1 MHVPE
6 VVSIAT
12 TALQKNRLRSFL
24 TLLGVIIGVMT
35 IVAVVAVIQGLNN
48 YVATQ
53 LFQLRPDVYIATQFG
68 IITSREEFLEALKRK
83 RIDRDDAAAVERLCS
98 SCAQV
103 GVSVNGNMVVKYKAR
118 RLADV
123 AVNGGTANMD
133 QLTSV
138 DLEDGRFFTANEELH
153 SAQVTVIGW
162 DVKDEMF
169 GQLDPIGRVVRVDGK
184 PLRVIGTMRKQGSV
198 LGQSQDKQI
207 YVPLRTY
214 EKLYGT
220 RRSLA
225 LFIKPVGG
233 IPAMKVS
240 EDEVRT
246 ILRSRRNTPFS
257 AKDPF
262 SFVTGEA
269 LQNVWK
275 NISGGAF
282 ALMIFISGISLG
294 VGGIVITNIM
304 LVSVVE
310 RTREIGIRRALG
322 ARKRDIMLQFL
333 TEAVM
338 LSGGGGVAGILL
350 GAAIAYGIEAAF
362 PLPTAVTPGLLVTG
376 ILVSLVTGVVAGF
389 LPARKA
395 AGLPPIEALRYE

>member
-6 VVSIAT
+6 VISIAT
-12 TALQKNRLRSFL
+12 AALQKNRLRSFL

-35 IVAVVAVIQGLNN
+35 IVAVVSVIQGLNN
-48 YVATQ
+48 YVTTQ

-83 RIDRDDAAAVERLCS
+83 RIDRDDADAVRRLCTT
-98 SCAQV
+98 CAAV
-103 GVSVNGNMVVKYKAR
+103 GVSVNNQMVVKYKSQ

-133 QLTSV
+133 ELTSV
-138 DLEDGRFFTANEELH
+138 DLEDGRFFTANEESH
-153 SAQVTVIGW
+153 AAQVTIIGW

-207 YVPLRTY
+207 YIPLRTF
-214 EKLYGT
+214 EKLYGS
-220 RRSLA
+220 RRGLA
-225 LFIKPVGG
+225 LFIKPHGG
-233 IPAMKVS
+233 IPAIKTS

-246 ILRSRRNTPFS
+246 ILRSRRNTPFG
-257 AKDPF
+257 ADDPF

-269 LQNVWK
+269 LQNVWR

-338 LSGGGGVAGILL
+338 LSGGGGLAGIVL
-350 GAAIAYGIEAAF
+350 GAMIAKGISAAF
-362 PLPTAVTPGLLVTG
+362 PLPTAVTPALLVTG
-376 ILVSLVTGVVAGF
+376 IAVSLVTGVVAGIF
-389 LPARKA
+389 PARKA
-395 AGLPPIEALRYE
+395 ASLPPIEALRYE

>member
-48 YVATQ
+48 FVTIQ

-83 RIDRDDAAAVERLCS
+83 KIEREDADAVIRLCR

-103 GVSVNGNMVVKYKAR
+103 GISANDQKVVKYR
-118 RLADV
+118 GQRLNDV
-123 AVNGGTANMD
+123 QVQGGTANMD
-133 QLTSV
+133 QLRSI
-138 DLEDGRFFTANEELH
+138 DLEDGRFFTANEEEH
-153 SAQVTVIGW
+153 AAQVAVIGW

-169 GQLDPIGRVVRVDGK
+169 GQLDPIGRVIRVDGK

-198 LGQSQDKQI
+198 LGESQDKQMHM
-207 YVPLRTY
+207 PLRTF
-214 EKLYGT
+214 EKLYGA
-220 RRSLA
+220 RRGLA
-225 LFIKPVGG
+225 LFIKPHGG
-233 IPAMKVS
+233 VPAINAS

-246 ILRSRRNTPFS
+246 ILRSRRNTPFN

-262 SFVTGEA
+262 NFVTGEA
-269 LQNVWK
+269 FQAVWR

-282 ALMIFISGISLG
+282 ALLTFISAISLG

-338 LSGGGGVAGILL
+338 LSAGGGMVGVLL
-350 GAAIAYGIEAAF
+350 GAMIAKGISAAF
-362 PLPTAVTPGLLVTG
+362 PLPTAVTPGLVIAGLS
-376 ILVSLVTGVVAGF
+376 VSVVTGVIAGIF
-389 LPARKA
+389 PARKA
-395 AGLPPIEALRYE
+395 ANLAPIEALRYE

>member
-48 YVATQ
+48 YVTTQ

-68 IITSREEFLEALKRK
+68 IITSREEFLEALRRK

-103 GVSVNGNMVVKYKAR
+103 GVTTNGNMVVKYR
-118 RLADV
+118 SQRLADV

-138 DLEDGRFFTANEELH
+138 DLEDGRFFTANEESH
-153 SAQVTVIGW
+153 AAQVAVIGW

-169 GQLDPIGRVVRVDGK
+169 GQLDPIGRVIRVDGK

-198 LGQSQDKQI
+198 LGQSQDKQM

-233 IPAMKVS
+233 IPGMKAS

-246 ILRSRRNTPFS
+246 ILRSRRNTPFN

-322 ARKRDIMLQFL
+322 ARQRDIMLQFL

-338 LSGGGGVAGILL
+338 LSFGGGLAGIIL
-350 GAAIAYGIEAAF
+350 GAAVAKGIEAAF

-395 AGLPPIEALRYE
+395 AALPPIEALRYE

>member
-6 VVSIAT
+6 TISIAT
-12 TALQKNRLRSFL
+12 AALQKNRLRSFL

-35 IVAVVAVIQGLNN
+35 IVAVVSVIQGLNN
-48 YVATQ
+48 YVTLQ

-83 RIDRDDAAAVERLCS
+83 RLDRDDADAVTRLCT

-103 GVSVNGNMVVKYKAR
+103 GISVNNQMTVKYKSQ

-133 QLTSV
+133 ELTSI
-138 DLEDGRFFTANEELH
+138 DLEDGRFFTTNEESH
-153 SAQVTVIGW
+153 AAQVTIIGW

-169 GQLDPIGRVVRVDGK
+169 GQLDPLGRIIRVDGK

-198 LGQSQDKQI
+198 LGQSQDKQLYI
-207 YVPLRTY
+207 PLRTY
-214 EKLYGT
+214 EKLYGA
-220 RRSLA
+220 RNSLA
-225 LFIKPVGG
+225 LFIKPNGG
-233 IPAMKVS
+233 IPAINAS

-246 ILRSRRNTPFS
+246 ILRSRRNTPFN

-269 LQNVWK
+269 LQNVWR

-350 GAAIAYGIEAAF
+350 GSAISFGIRSAF
-362 PLPTAVTPGLLVTG
+362 PLPTSVTPGLLVGG
-376 ILVSLVTGVVAGF
+376 IVVSLVTGVIAGIF
-389 LPARKA
+389 PARKA
-395 AGLPPIEALRYE
+395 ASLPPIEALRYE

>member
-6 VVSIAT
+6 VISIAT
-12 TALQKNRLRSFL
+12 AALQKNRLRSFL

-68 IITSREEFLEALKRK
+68 IITSREEFLEALRRK
-83 RIDRDDAAAVERLCS
+83 RIDRDDASAVERLCGL
-98 SCAQV
+98 CAQV
-103 GVSVNGNMVVKYKAR
+103 GVTTNGNMVVKYR
-118 RLADV
+118 SQRLADV

-138 DLEDGRFFTANEELH
+138 DLEDGRFFTANEEAH
-153 SAQVTVIGW
+153 AAQVAVIGW

-169 GQLDPIGRVVRVDGK
+169 GQLDPIGRIIRVDGK

-198 LGQSQDKQI
+198 LGQSQDKQM

-214 EKLYGT
+214 EKLYGS

-225 LFIKPVGG
+225 LFIRPVGG
-233 IPAMKVS
+233 IPGMKAS

-338 LSGGGGVAGILL
+338 LSAGGGLAGIIL